1 MTGTE
6 CTFVGSTEEYR
17 GTPRCS
23 SLQKPVGGERLMAQG
38 SKKKGQRN
46 IHLPRS
52 SRYRSDIYIWWSL
65 RRYRPESLLVRSSCV
80 TSRRQLE
87 SKRRSPRGAA
97 VSEQIESGWRRG
109 RREWWRMVDDGG
121 GWWTN
126 CGEQMVED
134 VEQELRK
141 LRRTNC
147 DVQSRTFKRCSD
159 CISFFVGFSS
169 RTRREPEENSI
180 LLQERGGSRNSIKIR
195 EKTELEILLEKFGS
209 KFY

>member
-1 MTGTE
+1 M
-6 CTFVGSTEEYR
+6 
-17 GTPRCS
+17 
-23 SLQKPVGGERLMAQG
+23 
-38 SKKKGQRN
+38 
-46 IHLPRS
+46 
-52 SRYRSDIYIWWSL
+52 
-65 RRYRPESLLVRSSCV
+65 
-80 TSRRQLE
+80 
-87 SKRRSPRGAA
+87 
-97 VSEQIESGWRRG
+97 
-109 RREWWRMVDDGG
+109 DDGG